1 MNLYI
6 FGRKD
11 HETRDSGHICLDVV
25 GTHNETAYCKN
36 KLMRVKYC
44 HVYKLGWYQLII
56 FYSAQFKNWNIF
68 FNLLR
73 YRVPERLITIYLF
86 SVLIFIHWRKINR
99 LFATNIIIEYSLFPR
114 ANLKVTVPFS
124 LKGKQTFH
132 TMRKSH
138 ENAVMSK
145 MGPF

>member
-73 YRVPERLITIYLF
+73 YRVPERFSFQDYNISIFWTYLYSTLTIMFAKAMVSVVLF
-86 SVLIFIHWRKINR
+86 IR
-99 LFATNIIIEYSLFPR
+99 
-114 ANLKVTVPFS
+114 
-124 LKGKQTFH
+124 
-132 TMRKSH
+132 
-138 ENAVMSK
+138 
-145 MGPF
+145 